1 MNINDANLILD
12 RHKEGTH
19 VYSMLTITRALYI
32 TGDIQQEP
40 ESFGSDGKKPGWKEH
55 AWMRAKQL
63 DADTSGLFKG
73 IKDDLVKEM
82 K

>member
-40 ESFGSDGKKPGWKEH
+40 ESFGSDGKNTRMERSC
-55 AWMRAKQL
+55 M
-63 DADTSGLFKG
+63 DES
-73 IKDDLVKEM
+73 
-82 K
+82 

>member
-40 ESFGSDGKKPGWKEH
+40 ESLGSDGKNTWVEGARMDESET
-55 AWMRAKQL
+55 A
-63 DADTSGLFKG
+63 
-73 IKDDLVKEM
+73 
-82 K
+82 

>member
-40 ESFGSDGKKPGWKEH
+40 ESFGSDGKNTRMEGTRMDESE
-55 AWMRAKQL
+55 AA
-63 DADTSGLFKG
+63 
-73 IKDDLVKEM
+73 
-82 K
+82 